1 MAARLTSARPGRAP
15 RSPATLRAAGSL
27 RGGGSPGAAGLT
39 LLELLVALAIAAAL
53 LVLGGATV
61 GNWIPRYQQRNAAA
75 ALAEALQVARG
86 EALKR
91 NERVDL
97 CPSLDLST
105 CDPAGRW
112 HAGWIVFVDENRNG
126 SLDPGELLV
135 RVESPMGA
143 RITVAGNQPV
153 ANYVSY
159 TPFGHTRLNSG
170 ALQMGTFTV
179 CKPGL
184 TAIQVVLAN
193 GGRPRIQ
200 EVPIPCP

>member
-1 MAARLTSARPGRAP
+1 MTPCRPFAAASSARGRGCAGGF
-15 RSPATLRAAGSL
+15 TLV
-27 RGGGSPGAAGLT
+27 
-39 LLELLVALAIAAAL
+39 ELLAALGIAAL
-53 LVLGGATV
+53 LLVMGSATV
-61 GNWIPRYQQRNAAA
+61 GTWIPRYQQRNAAE
-75 ALAEALQVARG
+75 ALAGALQRARG

-97 CPSLDLST
+97 CASLDHVT
-105 CDPAGRW
+105 CDAAGRW
-112 HAGWIVFVDENRNG
+112 QAGWIVFVDENRNG
-126 SLDPGELLV
+126 VRDAAEPLV
-135 RVESPMGA
+135 HVETPAGA
-143 RITVAGNQPV
+143 NIDVTGNKPV
-153 ANYVSY
+153 ATYVSY

-179 CKPGL
+179 CKTGL